1 VLHRAVWCQ
10 GEAGDGVDGG
20 GHSLLDAWHFGAR
33 NGNTRVG
40 KMKEGVEEVLVK
52 LFIGP
57 KRWGDNRL
65 GRRDDGGR
73 WWSS

>member
-1 VLHRAVWCQ
+1 
-10 GEAGDGVDGG
+10 
-20 GHSLLDAWHFGAR
+20 
-33 NGNTRVG
+33 
-40 KMKEGVEEVLVK
+40 MKEGVEEVLVK